1 MYIKEET
8 LGKKLYE
15 IVQKK
20 FRNKD
25 LYDLEEVLEAVEDK
39 ICDLENDV
47 IRLEEEIRDLTQV
60 DNDVDLLYEL
70 EAGK

>member
-1 MYIKEET
+1 MYLEKDFI
-8 LGKKLYE
+8 GNKLYE
-15 IVQKK
+15 IIKK
-20 FRNKD
+20 QYGEKD
-25 LYDLEEVLEAVEDK
+25 LYEIEQVLEVCEDK

-60 DNDVDLLYEL
+60 DNNVDLLYEL